1 MKSKHWILFFA
12 IALSGDILGIQLNN
26 ELLQLIC
33 KPIII
38 PAVIGYLYSQ
48 IKIIKNSLPKWVLL
62 ALLFSWMGDVLLMF
76 VPKNEIFFL
85 LGLSSFLFAHVF
97 YIILFHRIK
106 LNEGVKSQPF
116 LLLPVV
122 VYYGVLIYILSPYLH
137 DMKIPV
143 YVYGLVIS
151 FVCMLALHMLFIQNK
166 MAGRWMMMGALLFV
180 ISDSVL
186 AVNKFYQPFKG
197 ADIMIMLTYGLAQFF
212 IVKGATDYINSVA
225 TKKS

>member
-1 MKSKHWILFFA
+1 MKKQYWLIFFTGLLIVHIGA
-12 IALSGDILGIQLNN
+12 IQLNI
-26 ELLQLIC
+26 EWLQMATKPLLL
-33 KPIII
+33 P
-38 PAVIGYLYSQ
+38 VLGGYFLFNVSETVSNFKKR
-48 IKIIKNSLPKWVLL
+48 ILL
-62 ALLFSWMGDVLLMF
+62 ALFFSWLGDVLLMF
-76 VPKNEIFFL
+76 VAQNEIFFL
-85 LGLSSFLFAHVF
+85 LGLSSFLLAHVC
-97 YIILFHRIK
+97 YIIFFHSVRVK
-106 LNEGVKSQPF
+106 ERVKSKP
-116 LLLPVV
+116 LLLPVA

-186 AVNKFYQPFKG
+186 AFNKFYQPFKG